1 MDDTLMLTAEIFG
14 ITVTS
19 LWHPRKICAAVVV
32 EQQRYDAKAAVRSSV
47 FPKHLSN
54 WNRKT
59 TLE

>member
-1 MDDTLMLTAEIFG
+1 MLTAEIFG